1 MQRGSVETSDAEDGA
16 VATWRR
22 EHLVRRG
29 LVEQSGGDDLA
40 TGGPRAAGRRR
51 IVEGEPAAGIGGR
64 QAMQRTAWRLIR
76 SGALMAEVQERNSGG
91 GRRCRCGGRAIGREM
106 GRAGRALIEG
116 GGGGIDLDR
125 SDFTRMI

>member
-1 MQRGSVETSDAEDGA
+1 VRRGSVEQNGS
-16 VATWRR
+16 
-22 EHLVRRG
+22 
-29 LVEQSGGDDLA
+29 DDLA

-64 QAMQRTAWRLIR
+64 HAMQRTARRLIR
-76 SGALMAEVQERNSGG
+76 SGALMAEVRERNSGG
-91 GRRCRCGGRAIGREM
+91 GRRRRCGGRAIGRGV

-116 GGGGIDLDR
+116 GGYGIDLNR